1 MDSTAYKYAE
11 GHYNKFISLEDGSE
25 YEFGHVKGDANG
37 DGKVN
42 VRDAAFIAAK
52 LAQGRSGELP
62 LSADFNGDEKINVR
76 DAAAIA
82 KFLATGK

>member
-1 MDSTAYKYAE
+1 MERTRACRFYIRKR
-11 GHYNKFISLEDGSE
+11 
-25 YEFGHVKGDANG
+25 

-52 LAQGRSGELP
+52 LAQGKSGELP
-62 LSADFNGDEKINVR
+62 ANADFNGDGKVNVR

-82 KFLATGK
+82 KYLATGNIDPQTKS

>member
-1 MDSTAYKYAE
+1 MRIKYA
-11 GHYNKFISLEDGSE
+11 NDINSDLA
-25 YEFGHVKGDANG
+25 GDANN

-52 LAQGRSGELP
+52 LAQGKVSELP
-62 LSADFNGDEKINVR
+62 ESADFNGDGKVNVR

-82 KFLATGK
+82 KFLATGKK